1 MICSAIST
9 PNIVCNMTSEEF
21 NASYKLQIM
30 ASTVFTEI
38 LKYFDISL
46 FVSSFTLMLNNNQV
60 ENV

>member
-1 MICSAIST
+1 
-9 PNIVCNMTSEEF
+9 MTSEEF